1 MPDESLEAPK
11 HGRIVTFYSYKGGTG
26 RTMALANV
34 AFILAS
40 NGHRVLVADWD
51 LESPGLHRFFSPFLD
66 QTVRDAPGIID
77 MVRDYE
83 YLAKTTSE
91 EQWQDVNVADYARIK
106 QYVIP
111 LKHWTFPGG
120 GSLEFLSPGKQNRDY
135 LATLSALDWDNFY
148 EMLNG
153 GEFLNALRD
162 EMRAYYDY
170 TLIDSRTGLSDVA
183 DVCTVNLPDVLVDCF
198 TLSTQGIEGSAMV
211 ARIIEER
218 YGFRGIRVLPVP
230 MRVDLSELDRVNA
243 SRTFAQRRFE
253 NLPSDLTAAERQDYW
268 AKVEVPYQ
276 PYYAYEETLAVFGDM
291 PRSPGSMLSAYE
303 RITGYITDGA
313 VTSLPPIDEDL
324 RSATRAKFE
333 RKPPL
338 ENKQLTVEFLP
349 EDQIWVEWISVV
361 LAAGGFTVQERRL
374 RENGREDETDS
385 PRTLTVVS
393 EAYIAWRRHRQGE
406 SASLSD
412 TGSFE
417 VIGQPDAARPG
428 FAVYVVSAPR
438 SLPEFSTASSA
449 QLGTA
454 RSETEAVDRLERLF
468 RIATDPE
475 DRAAAMPRYPGTE
488 PRVLRGLAARN
499 ERFTGRE
506 DDLDELRDQL
516 RGASRAVIRPLTLLG
531 TAGVGKTAIALEY
544 AHRFM
549 NDYDLVCWIPCGQS
563 EEVDLRVAELLP
575 ALRDRFGISPP
586 PGESTVAERAKMVL
600 DVLAEGETVPRWLLI
615 YDNAEDIDAV
625 RKYLPSSGGQVLIT
639 SQNQGW
645 EEHNVRT
652 LRVPLFDLKESVAH
666 LSRMVPSLTGDEADD
681 LATALGNLP
690 VAITAVAVY
699 LRDSGYPV
707 ARYLSDLE
715 QRQPSTPSVGVLSPY
730 PREVA
735 AAWDAP
741 LRLLKA
747 RSEAAARL
755 LELCSVMASDIATEL
770 VHSRA
775 MAEVLEPFDP
785 ALAAP
790 LIMGRIVQEA
800 SKLNLLTIDSANKQ
814 ITVHRVVQTVVRSR
828 MSAAELASARAEV
841 QQILLAARPRR
852 DVDDPEARNR
862 FRMLWPH
869 LGPAEVVF
877 SANEKVR
884 ELIIDR
890 IRYIHVYSDYARG
903 VNEANLAVAEWQQML
918 DSGLE
923 PEAKRA
929 LHIQLLQLQF
939 NLGLILLSQSD
950 FTESRKLHAQV
961 LEEQTELLKADHPY
975 TLMTAGSLAAD
986 LRALGLYQD
995 ALKLDRQTHPAWVGL
1010 YGDDS
1015 LWSLRSANNLA
1026 VSYRLNGDVNAALQ
1040 LDRETYQ
1047 RTLSTLGDRHSLT
1060 LSSSRNLARDLLEC
1074 GEYRAAV
1081 DTARH
1086 AYRLSAEHMGPD
1098 SAAALD
1104 GQVLLGIAL
1113 RSSGHPDEAE
1123 PQFEQA
1129 LDLLRTRFGNAASAT
1144 LAGRLSLGVNLWSLD
1159 QFAEAEAQMCPVFEQ
1174 YQKSLEP
1181 NHPHALVCQV
1191 NLAALM
1197 RQKLNPEKAAE
1208 YIAVALDGLERVL
1221 GPEHPYTLA
1230 AEMVNG
1236 VLLADQKDFDRAEDV
1251 ETRTRD
1257 ALVRTLGATHP
1268 DTLRCR
1274 ANLLLTRR
1282 DRGEDTS
1289 ADLERVIGQ
1298 LELQLGADHPTV
1310 KTLRKRRRLLRA
1322 LDPQPF

>member
-1 MPDESLEAPK
+1 MSDESLEAPK
-11 HGRIVTFYSYKGGTG
+11 NGRIVTFYSYKGGTG

-40 NGHRVLVADWD
+40 NGYRVLVADWD

-83 YLAKTTSE
+83 YLAKKTTE
-91 EQWQDVNVADYARIK
+91 EQWQKVNVADYTQIK

-111 LKHWTFPGG
+111 LKHWAFPPG

-153 GEFLNALRD
+153 GEFLDALGG
-162 EMRAYYDY
+162 EMKAGYDY

-183 DVCTVNLPDVLVDCF
+183 DVCTVHLPDVLVDCF
-198 TLSTQGIEGSAMV
+198 TLSTQGIEGSATV

-218 YGFRGIRVLPVP
+218 YDFRGIRVLPVP

-243 SRTFAQRRFE
+243 SRTYAQRRFD
-253 NLPSDLTAAERQDYW
+253 NLPADMTIAERHDYW

-291 PRSPGSMLSAYE
+291 PGSPGSMLSAYE
-303 RITGYITDGA
+303 RITAYITDGA
-313 VTSLPPIDEDL
+313 VTSLPPIDEEL
-324 RSATRAKFE
+324 RSAVRAKFE

-338 ENKQLTVEFLP
+338 ENKQFIIEFLP
-349 EDQIWVEWISVV
+349 EDQLWVDWISVV
-361 LAAGGFTVQERRL
+361 LTAGGFTVLERRL
-374 RENGREDETDS
+374 RENGRVDDADGQ
-385 PRTLTVVS
+385 RTLTVVS
-393 EAYIAWRRHRQGE
+393 EAYLAWRRHRQGE
-406 SASLSD
+406 PASVSD
-412 TGSFE
+412 SGSFD
-417 VIGQPDAARPG
+417 VVGQPAPVRPG
-428 FAVYVVSAPR
+428 FAVYVVNAPR
-438 SLPEFSTASSA
+438 SLPEFATASSA
-449 QLGTA
+449 QLATA
-454 RSETEAVDRLERLF
+454 RSEAEAVDRLERLF

-506 DDLDELRDQL
+506 NDLGELRDQL
-516 RGASRAVIRPLTLLG
+516 RGASRAVVRPLTLLG

-575 ALRDRFGISPP
+575 ALRDRFRISP
-586 PGESTVAERAKMVL
+586 PGESTVAERARMVL
-600 DVLAEGETVPRWLLI
+600 DVLADGETVPRWLLI
-615 YDNAEDIDAV
+615 YDNAEDIDAI
-625 RKYLPSSGGQVLIT
+625 REYLPSSGGQVLIT

-645 EEHNVRT
+645 EDHNVRT
-652 LRVPLFDLKESVAH
+652 LRVRMFDRKESVAH
-666 LSRMVPSLTGDEADD
+666 LFRMVPGLTDDEADA
-681 LATALGNLP
+681 LADALGDLP

-715 QRQPSTPSVGVLSPY
+715 QRQPSAPRVGVLSVY

-735 AAWDAP
+735 GAWDAP
-741 LRLLKA
+741 LGLLKA

-775 MAEVLEPFDP
+775 MAKVLEPFDP

-790 LIMGRIVQEA
+790 VVMGRIVQEA
-800 SKLNLLTIDSANKQ
+800 SKLNLLTIDAANKQ

-828 MSAAELASARAEV
+828 MSAAEVAEARAEV

-852 DVDDPEARNR
+852 DVDDPEARTR

-869 LGPAEVVF
+869 LGPAEVVS
-877 SANEKVR
+877 SADERVR

-890 IRYIHVYSDYARG
+890 IRYIYVYSDYARG
-903 VNEANLAVAEWQQML
+903 AAEANAAVAEWQEML
-918 DSGLE
+918 GSELE
-923 PEAKRA
+923 PAAKRT
-929 LHIQLLQLQF
+929 LHVQLLQLQF
-939 NLGLILLSQSD
+939 NLGLIFLAQSE
-950 FTESRKLHAQV
+950 FTASMELHAHV

-986 LRALGLYQD
+986 QRALGLYRH
-995 ALKLDRQTHPAWVGL
+995 ALELDEQTHPAWVGL
-1010 YGDDS
+1010 YGENS
-1015 LWSLRSANNLA
+1015 LWSLRAANNLA
-1026 VSYRLNGDVNAALQ
+1026 VSYRLNGNLNAALQ

-1060 LSSSRNLARDLLEC
+1060 LSSARNLARDLLEC

-1081 DTARH
+1081 DAARH
-1086 AYRLSAEHMGPD
+1086 AYRLSVEYLGID
-1098 SAAALD
+1098 SAGALD

-1123 PQFEQA
+1123 PQFEHA
-1129 LDLLRTRFGNAASAT
+1129 LDLLRTRFGDAASAT

-1159 QFAEAEAQMCPVFEQ
+1159 RFAEAEAEMCPVFEQ
-1174 YQKSLEP
+1174 YRESLEP
-1181 NHPHALVCQV
+1181 DHPHALVCQV

-1197 RQKLNPEKAAE
+1197 RQKLDSAKAAE
-1208 YIAVALDGLERVL
+1208 YITAALAGLERVL
-1221 GPEHPYTLA
+1221 GPAHPYTLA
-1230 AEMVNG
+1230 AEMVHG
-1236 VLLADQKDFDRAEDV
+1236 VLLADQEDLIQAAQV
-1251 ETRTRD
+1251 ETRT
-1257 ALVRTLGATHP
+1257 LGLLTSTLGPTHP
-1268 DTLRCR
+1268 DTLRCH

-1289 ADLERVIGQ
+1289 AELEQVIGQ
-1298 LELQLGADHPTV
+1298 LETPLGADHPTI

>member
-1 MPDESLEAPK
+1 MSDASPEEPRN
-11 HGRIVTFYSYKGGTG
+11 GRIVTFYSYKGGTG

-66 QTVRDAPGIID
+66 QTVRDTPGIID
-77 MVRDYE
+77 MVREYE
-83 YLAKTTSE
+83 WLAKKTNE
-91 EQWQDVNVADYARIK
+91 EEWRQVRVAEYARI
-106 QYVIP
+106 QRYTIP
-111 LKHWTFPGG
+111 LRHWTFPGG
-120 GSLEFLSPGKQNRDY
+120 GSLEFLSPGKQNKDY
-135 LATLSALDWDNFY
+135 MATLSGLDWDNFY
-148 EMLNG
+148 QKLNG
-153 GEFLNALRD
+153 GEFLDALRD
-162 EMRAYYDY
+162 EMKTYYDY

-183 DVCTVNLPDVLVDCF
+183 DVCTVHLPDVLVDCF
-198 TLSTQGIEGSAMV
+198 TLSTQGVEGSALV
-211 ARIIEER
+211 ARRIEER
-218 YGFRGIRVLPVP
+218 HGFRGIRVLPVP
-230 MRVDLSELDRVNA
+230 MRVDLSEQERVDA
-243 SRTFAQRRFE
+243 SRIFAQRRFE
-253 NLPSDLTAAERQDYW
+253 NLPSDMTAAERHAYW
-268 AKVEVPYQ
+268 ANVEVPYR

-291 PRSPGSMLSAYE
+291 PGSPGSMLSAYE

-313 VTSLPPIDEDL
+313 VTSLPPIGEEL
-324 RSATRAKFE
+324 RSATRAKFD

-338 ENKQLTVEFLP
+338 ENKRITIEFLP

-361 LAAGGFTVQERRL
+361 LTAGGFVVLERRL
-374 RENGREDETDS
+374 RENGWEDDTDG
-385 PRTLTVVS
+385 PRMLTVVS
-393 EAYIAWRRHRQGE
+393 EAYIAWRRNRRGE
-406 SASLSD
+406 TTGVSDSGPYELPEQPGASRS
-412 TGSFE
+412 
-417 VIGQPDAARPG
+417 G

-438 SLPEFSTASSA
+438 SLPEFSPVSSV
-449 QLGTA
+449 QLATA

-506 DDLDELRDQL
+506 NDLRELRDQL
-516 RGASRAVIRPLTLLG
+516 RGSSTAVVRPLTLLG

-563 EEVDLRVAELLP
+563 EEVDLRVAEILP
-575 ALRDRFGISPP
+575 ALQDRFGVSAPP
-586 PGESTVAERAKMVL
+586 ESTVAERAKMVL
-600 DVLAEGETVPRWLLI
+600 DVLADGETVPRWLLV

-625 RKYLPSSGGQVLIT
+625 RDYLPSGGGQVLIT

-645 EEHNVRT
+645 EDRNVRPM
-652 LRVPLFDLKESVAH
+652 RVRMFDREESVAH
-666 LSRMVPSLTGDEADD
+666 LLRVVPSLTRDEADA
-681 LATALGNLP
+681 LAEALGDLP

-707 ARYLSDLE
+707 SRYLSDLE
-715 QRQPSTPSVGVLSPY
+715 RQQPSAPSVGVLSVY

-741 LRLLKA
+741 LKLLKE

-755 LELCSVMASDIATEL
+755 LELCSVMAPDVAVDL

-800 SKLNLLTIDSANKQ
+800 SKLNLLTPDSATKQ

-828 MSAAELASARAEV
+828 MSAAEVAAAQAQV

-852 DVDDPEARNR
+852 DVDDPATWSR
-862 FRMLWPH
+862 FRILWPH
-869 LGPAEVVF
+869 LGPAEVVS
-877 SANEKVR
+877 SASERVR

-890 IRYIHVYSDYARG
+890 IRYIYVFSDYARG
-903 VNEANLAVAEWQQML
+903 VTEATAAAVRWQEML
-918 DSGLE
+918 DAGPE
-923 PEAKRA
+923 PEAERA
-929 LHIQLLQLQF
+929 LRTQLLQLQF
-939 NLGLILLSQSD
+939 NLGNILLAQSK
-950 FTESRKLHAQV
+950 FNESRKLHAHV
-961 LEEQTELLKADHPY
+961 LEEQTRLLKADHPY

-986 LRALGLYQD
+986 LRALGLYRD

-1010 YGDDS
+1010 YGEDN
-1015 LWSLRSANNLA
+1015 LWSLRAANNLA
-1026 VSYRLNGDVNAALQ
+1026 VSFRLNGHVNAALQ
-1040 LDRETYQ
+1040 LDRDTHQ
-1047 RTLSTLGDRHSLT
+1047 RLQATLGDRHSLT

-1086 AYRLSAEHMGPD
+1086 AYRLSAEQLGVD

-1113 RSSGHPDEAE
+1113 RSVGHPAEAE

-1129 LDLLRTRFGNAASAT
+1129 LDLLRTRLGTAGSAT
-1144 LAGRLSLGVNLWSLD
+1144 LAGRLSFAVNLWSLD
-1159 QFAEAEAQMCPVFEQ
+1159 RFAEAEAEMCPVLEQ
-1174 YQKSLEP
+1174 YQNSFGP
-1181 NHPHALVCQV
+1181 NHPHTLVCRV
-1191 NLAALM
+1191 NLAALL
-1197 RQKLNPEKAAE
+1197 RQQLDLEKATE
-1208 YIAVALDGLERVL
+1208 SISLALDGLERVL

-1230 AEMVNG
+1230 AEMVHG
-1236 VLLADQKDFDRAEDV
+1236 VLLADQKNFDKAADV
-1251 ETRTRD
+1251 ETRTLSV
-1257 ALVRTLGATHP
+1257 LVPTLGTAHP

-1282 DRGEDTS
+1282 DLGEDTS

-1298 LELQLGADHPTV
+1298 LELLLGADHPTV
-1310 KTLRKRRRLLRA
+1310 KTLRKKRRLLRA